1 MALEISD
8 VNNDEHAAEEVNDQE
23 VKSSYVSWHQSK

>member
-8 VNNDEHAAEEVNDQE
+8 MNNDEHAAEEVNDQE
-23 VKSSYVSWHQSK
+23 VK

>member
-23 VKSSYVSWHQSK
+23 VK